1 MRNSR
6 YFSRLFFYYNKDIE
20 RRCYWMNE
28 KHRRNMYKVC
38 VADNLLSIFLKF
50 LEIDR
55 KIDEIT
61 GENLI

>member
-1 MRNSR
+1 
-6 YFSRLFFYYNKDIE
+6 
-20 RRCYWMNE
+20 
-28 KHRRNMYKVC
+28 MYKVC

-61 GENLI
+61 GEDLI